1 MWRSQ
6 HDVAFVVAGAAKMEL
21 VDDLRTAV
29 DASIAD
35 GETLRDFRARFD
47 EIMEKHGWRYRAR
60 GRTDRERRDWRTRV
74 IWETNRRTS
83 YAAGR
88 RAQMLAAA
96 ETRPYWRYRHSHAS
110 VEPRLDHVA
119 WDGLVLAHDDPWWA
133 THYPPNGW
141 GCKCWVETL
150 SESDLERAGKSGP
163 DAPPDERMVTRSVGR
178 GRARRV
184 VEVPEGIDPGFDYA
198 PGAGGQAGR
207 AARQA
212 IEASIL
218 AAPSIAAEAI
228 RPILERGGVRLAL
241 GEQWRHWRRAEPGS
255 GENRIA
261 VGALSPGV
269 VAALAERGDPP
280 ATAAITVDR
289 RAATHMIRPAR
300 QARGQALDD
309 ADLDRIPEILAAPR
323 AVLFEAH
330 EKGPTLLYVFD
341 PGEDERR
348 GKIVVRFNFSSAEGV
363 TNAVRSAGYVGVHN
377 LRDPGQTLIEGE
389 QP

>member
-1 MWRSQ
+1 MP
-6 HDVAFVVAGAAKMEL
+6 ATAGA
-21 VDDLRTAV
+21 T
-29 DASIAD
+29 
-35 GETLRDFRARFD
+35 
-47 EIMEKHGWRYRAR
+47 AR
-60 GRTDRERRDWRTRV
+60 GRTERERRDWRTRV

-88 RAQMLAAA
+88 RAQMIAAA

-228 RPILERGGVRLAL
+228 RPILERGGVRRAL

-255 GENRIA
+255 GEDRIA

-280 ATAAITVDR
+280 ATAAMTVDR
-289 RAATHMIRPAR
+289 RAL
-300 QARGQALDD
+300 GQALDD
-309 ADLDRIPEILAAPR
+309 ADLDRIPEILANPR
-323 AVLFEAH
+323 AVLFEAPK
-330 EKGPTLLYVFD
+330 EGPTLLYVFD
-341 PGEDERR
+341 PDAAPRTPRQDQADERR
-348 GKIVVRFNFSSAEGV
+348 GKIVVRVNFSSAEGV
-363 TNAVRSAGYVGVHN
+363 TNAVRSAGYVDARN
-377 LRDPGQTLIEGE
+377 LRDPSQTLIEGE
-389 QP
+389 LDD